1 MSFRVGRDDVET
13 VRTDQVGVYAGAMQA
28 YVANRAG
35 QTYTATV
42 RVVSDARFFVL
53 RAEDFAWM
61 MQAWFPMAIHLLEG
75 LFLGMRT
82 SAHIIGQRQQLLALG
97 ALSAGLTHELNN
109 PAAAALRAN
118 AALRDRVAGMRHK
131 LAMLAKEDVDPRL
144 LRLLVDVQEEA
155 VQAVPEAPKLT
166 PIEESE
172 REDALSEWLDE
183 HGVPDGWELAP
194 IFVGAGTTPEFLDR
208 VADQAPPAMLE
219 GAVRWLAYTLE
230 TELLMHEITDSVA
243 RISSLVAAAKQYSN
257 MDRAPHERVDIHAG
271 LKSTLVMLAGKL
283 RGLEVVKDFDPSLP
297 KVPVY
302 AGELNQVWTNLIDN
316 AVQAMDGHG
325 TLTVRTSMDG
335 DRVRVEIGD
344 TGPGVPEKLRRRIFE
359 PFFTTKPVGQG
370 TGLGLDISY
379 RIVVGRHG
387 GDLTVESQPGDT
399 RFIVRLPLTERSQD

>member
-1 MSFRVGRDDVET
+1 MSRVGRDDVET

-61 MQAWFPMAIHLLEG
+61 MHTWFPMAIHLLEG

-118 AALRDRVAGMRHK
+118 AALRDSRGDATQARHAGKGGRRSLPPATWSTCRRK
-131 LAMLAKEDVDPRL
+131 RSRRCPRRQADP
-144 LRLLVDVQEEA
+144 D
-155 VQAVPEAPKLT
+155 P
-166 PIEESE
+166 
-172 REDALSEWLDE
+172 
-183 HGVPDGWELAP
+183 GVRARGRAQRMARRRGPGRM
-194 IFVGAGTTPEFLDR
+194 GAGADLSWAPAPPR
-208 VADQAPPAMLE
+208 VPGGVADQAPSASSRAP
-219 GAVRWLAYTLE
+219 RWLGVHAG
-230 TELLMHEITDSVA
+230 
-243 RISSLVAAAKQYSN
+243 
-257 MDRAPHERVDIHAG
+257 DRAVDARDHRLGRSRVAGGRACCAVLEQDRAHHERVDIHAG

-283 RGLEVVKDFDPSLP
+283 RPRGRQGPPRPLAAEG
-297 KVPVY
+297 PVY
-302 AGELNQVWTNLIDN
+302 AGSRQNQVWTNLIDN

-344 TGPGVPEKLRRRIFE
+344 TGPASPKAAPAHLRTVLHHQAGRPGHRAR
-359 PFFTTKPVGQG
+359 PGHLLPDRG
-370 TGLGLDISY
+370 
-379 RIVVGRHG
+379 RRHG

-399 RFIVRLPLTERSQD
+399 RFIVRLP